1 MLSVIIPSYNDEKAL
16 PLAIASA
23 NAVKNVNEIII
34 IDDFSIDNTEFL
46 VKKYKKKI
54 PKLKYFKNKKKLRHR
69 VFIYQGS

>member
-34 IDDFSIDNTEFL
+34 IDDFSIDNT
-46 VKKYKKKI
+46 
-54 PKLKYFKNKKKLRHR
+54 
-69 VFIYQGS
+69 

>member
-34 IDDFSIDNTEFL
+34 IDDFSKDNTELL
-46 VKKYKKKI
+46 VKNIKKKYQNLNI
-54 PKLKYFKNKKKLRHR
+54 SKIKKT
-69 VFIYQGS
+69 

>member
-34 IDDFSIDNTEFL
+34 IDDFSKDNTELL
-46 VKKYKKKI
+46 VKNIKKKYQNLNI
-54 PKLKYFKNKKKLRHR
+54 SKIKKPRHR
-69 VFIYQGS
+69 VFIYKGS